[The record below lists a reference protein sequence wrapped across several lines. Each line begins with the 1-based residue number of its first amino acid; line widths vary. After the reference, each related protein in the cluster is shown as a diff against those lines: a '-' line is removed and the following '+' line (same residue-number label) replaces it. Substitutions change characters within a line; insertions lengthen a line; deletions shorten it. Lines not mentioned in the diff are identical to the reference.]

1 MRYLAGI
8 LEIGA
13 KILTTVTVSSV
24 VNLSPYL
31 ITFII
36 AFLSH
41 TEECFH

>member
-1 MRYLAGI
+1 MHYLAGI

-13 KILTTVTVSSV
+13 VTTVTVSSV